1 MTRWDY
7 LTLAYDL
14 ARHAVAVG
22 RDGPFTEGALLDL
35 WSAHCADELEIIGA
49 ESHENVH
56 AGEMHLVGMGHALR
70 EFTRA
75 GYLVRD
81 TNGAYWIADRSAPD
95 AHRARWTELGVT
107 GLAYRPELD
116 LIDGE
121 PD

>member
-1 MTRWDY
+1 MSRWDY

-35 WSAHCADELEIIGA
+35 WDRHCSNELEIIGA
-49 ESHENVH
+49 ESHEDVH
-56 AGEMHLVGMGHALR
+56 AGEMHLVGLGHALR

-81 TNGAYWIADRSAPD
+81 TNGDYWIADRSPPD
-95 AHRARWTELGVT
+95 GRHSRWSGLGAT
-107 GLAYRPELD
+107 SLAYRPDPDVFDAGLD
-116 LIDGE
+116 
-121 PD
+121 

>member
-1 MTRWDY
+1 MTRWDL

-35 WSAHCADELEIIGA
+35 WVDDCANELEIIGA
-49 ESHENVH
+49 ESHGDIH

-81 TNGAYWIADRSAPD
+81 ANGDYWIADRPAPD
-95 AHRARWTELGVT
+95 GHHASWTELGVT
-107 GLAYRPELD
+107 DLASQPDLD
-116 LIDGE
+116 VIDEG